1 MNQEQKAIIERLNL
15 EAHPEGGYFK
25 ETYCSNM
32 ILPES
37 NLPTQFKGSRNVA
50 TCIYFMLT
58 SEAFS
63 AFHRVQQDETWHF
76 YKGSKILL
84 HMIDESG
91 NYTHVFIGND
101 FEAGEV
107 PQFTVPKNVW
117 FAAEVEAKEA
127 YALVGC
133 TVAPG
138 FDFRDFE
145 LAKAANL
152 KERFPQHQIIISRL
166 TRS

>member
-1 MNQEQKAIIERLNL
+1 MTKEQEQIIKKFDL

-25 ETYCSNM
+25 EVYRSDLV
-32 ILPES
+32 LPNSVLSSHFEG
-37 NLPTQFKGSRNVA
+37 TRNVA
-50 TCIYFMLT
+50 TSIYFMLT

-76 YKGSKILL
+76 YKGSRITL
-84 HMIDESG
+84 HMIDAAG
-91 NYTHVFIGND
+91 NYTQVFIGND
-101 FEAGEV
+101 FEKGEV

-117 FAAEVEAKEA
+117 FAAEVETPNS

-133 TVAPG
+133 TVSPG

-145 LAKAANL
+145 MADKEDLSKA
-152 KERFPQHQIIISRL
+152 FPQHQAVISRL
-166 TRS
+166 TRG